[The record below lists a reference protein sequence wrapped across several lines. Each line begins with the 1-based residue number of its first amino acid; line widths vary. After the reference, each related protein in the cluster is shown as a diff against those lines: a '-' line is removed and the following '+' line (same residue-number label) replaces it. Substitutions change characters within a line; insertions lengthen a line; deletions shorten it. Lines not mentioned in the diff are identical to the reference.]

1 MGCKIGMVAGFINL
15 HISRDSFDFHAH
27 LIYNISM
34 KVGDIMEAIANYVD
48 ESGLLLTKEA
58 LRSGI
63 AKDSF
68 YRFVTDNHF
77 ERVAQGVYL
86 SPEAWEDSAFVLHQ
100 RCPRAVFSHDEALF
114 YYELIDREPMEQTI
128 TIYSGYN
135 TQKLKASGIK
145 VFTVKKE
152 LLNVGRIEYKNSFGH
167 MVPIYDMERTICD
180 LVRSRSSFEIQD
192 FQTAIKS
199 YIRRPDRDLNRL
211 MSYAPLF
218 HVEKL
223 IRQYMEVLL

>member
-1 MGCKIGMVAGFINL
+1 METIGHF
-15 HISRDSFDFHAH
+15 
-27 LIYNISM
+27 
-34 KVGDIMEAIANYVD
+34 VD
-48 ESGLLLTKEA
+48 KSGLLLTKEA
-58 LRSGI
+58 LSGGI
-63 AKDSF
+63 TKYNF

-77 ERVAQGVYL
+77 AKVAQGVYL
-86 SPEAWEDSAFVLHQ
+86 SPEAWGDSAFVLHQ
-100 RCPRAVFSHDEALF
+100 RCPQAVFSHDEALF

-135 TQKLKASGIK
+135 TQKLKVSGIK

-167 MVPIYDMERTICD
+167 TIPIYDLERTICD
-180 LVRSRSSFEIQD
+180 LVRNRSSFEIQD

-199 YIRRPDRDLNRL
+199 YIRRPDRDFNRL

-218 HVEKL
+218 RVEKL